1 MKNLHLIA
9 FLFLFSVTVSASG
22 DEIPEFTLYGQC
34 HANVGKCNDIYIVN
48 NIAFA
53 GCFEAGLLILDI
65 SDPVH
70 PEFIS
75 CYYLERLIWKIY
87 VKDELVFIT
96 HHILNSTIS
105 ETFVTILD
113 ITDLYHPQLV
123 NTFETGYDYE
133 NLSIC
138 LTDDLLFLSMSSG
151 LCIYD
156 IADLN
161 NPKLLINIPDIKPT
175 DMIITDSLVFFTQG
189 RYFGILD
196 ITQILDPELL
206 CWIGDYDHTKGSI
219 DKINDLVYI
228 SGSHLEIY
236 NVQDPTEPVLL
247 SEYSF
252 SPTWARDMKVQN
264 EKSYIITY
272 DDLRII
278 DVTDPFNP
286 QLAGMY
292 EYIGD
297 AICVSDSIAAVSIG
311 YDYDTYLGV
320 GLFNI
325 ENPQNIILKSEYI
338 TSKAQSVYKFNQY
351 AYIANGYS
359 GLKIVDMGD
368 PYLPVC
374 VSECLQ
380 GTCIKKVIVDL
391 EYAYVRADVG
401 LIILDIS
408 DPEIP
413 VQIGIFEVSGYAEI
427 ESSMS
432 IANYQDYIYFGGDG
446 FDDIYII
453 DVSDPSNPI
462 YEGELAVNDWSTGI
476 EVYKHH
482 LFVAGYWGG
491 FQIFD
496 LEDPTNPAEVGYYPM
511 AFAGEIT
518 VGSGKA
524 FISGYVS
531 MSGGGIEVFDITDL
545 TNPQHV
551 ITYEDW
557 GTDLQCVGDNLI
569 YCSRPYLDIDA
580 AIYILDVSD
589 LSNPVLKQKV
599 DSVAAN
605 GIFYNDGYLLGI
617 EDFQLKVFGDSTQV
631 GYFEKLHDK
640 QFVIDCYPNPANDQL
655 SCRFN
660 LSRPF
665 DVSVEI
671 YNLAGKCVMKLPSQT
686 YPEGEHTVTTNTKS
700 LCPGVYVMKVQC
712 GEQNSMKK
720 FIVCR

>member
-9 FLFLFSVTVSASG
+9 FLFLFLITISASG
-22 DEIPEFTLYGQC
+22 DEIPELTLYGQC
-34 HANVGKCNDIYIVN
+34 HANVDKCNDIYIVN
-48 NIAFA
+48 NIAFV

-70 PEFIS
+70 PEFVS

-87 VKDELVFIT
+87 VKDELVFIS

-113 ITDLYHPQLV
+113 ITDLYHPQLI
-123 NTFETGYDYE
+123 NSFETEYDSE
-133 NLSIC
+133 NLSID
-138 LTDDLLFLSMSSG
+138 LKDDYLFLSMSSG

-161 NPKLLINIPDIKPT
+161 NPEFLINLPDIKPT
-175 DMIITDSLVFFTQG
+175 DMIITDNLVFFTQS

-219 DKINDLVYI
+219 DKINDLVYV

-286 QLAGMY
+286 QLAGIY

-297 AICVSDSIAAVSIG
+297 AICISDSIVAVSIG
-311 YDYDTYLGV
+311 YDYSYLGV

-359 GLKIVDMGD
+359 GLKIIDMGD
-368 PYLPVC
+368 PYHPVC

-380 GTCIKKVIVDL
+380 GILIKKVIVYLD
-391 EYAYVRADVG
+391 YAYVHAGVG
-401 LIILDIS
+401 LIVLDIS
-408 DPEIP
+408 DPEFP
-413 VQIGIFEVSGYAEI
+413 VQTGIFEVPVYGEK

-432 IANYQDYIYFGGDG
+432 IAKYLDYIYFGGDG
-446 FDDIYII
+446 FGDIYII
-453 DVSDPSNPI
+453 NVSDPSNPI
-462 YEGELAVNDWSTGI
+462 YEGELDVNDWSPGI
-476 EVYKHH
+476 EVYEDN
-482 LFVAGYWGG
+482 LYVAGYWGG

-496 LEDPTNPAEVGYYPM
+496 LEDPTNPIEVGYYPM
-511 AFAGEIT
+511 AFAREIA

-551 ITYEDW
+551 VTYEDW
-557 GTDLQCVGDNLI
+557 ATDLQCVGDNLI
-569 YCSRPYLDIDA
+569 YSSRPYLDIDA
-580 AIYILDVSD
+580 AIYLLDVSD
-589 LSNPVLKQKV
+589 LSNPVLKQTV

-605 GIFYNDGYLLGI
+605 GIFYNDEYLLAI

-631 GYFEKLHDK
+631 GYLEKPHDT
-640 QFVIDCYPNPANDQL
+640 QFVIDCYPNPANEQL
-655 SCRFN
+655 RCRFN
-660 LSRPF
+660 LSGSF
-665 DVSVEI
+665 HVSIEI
-671 YNLAGKCVMKLPSQT
+671 YNLAGKCVMNFPPQT
-686 YPEGEHTVTTNTKS
+686 YPEGEHNFTTNIKS
-700 LCPGVYVMKVQC
+700 LYPGVYLIKVQC

-720 FIVCR
+720 FIICR